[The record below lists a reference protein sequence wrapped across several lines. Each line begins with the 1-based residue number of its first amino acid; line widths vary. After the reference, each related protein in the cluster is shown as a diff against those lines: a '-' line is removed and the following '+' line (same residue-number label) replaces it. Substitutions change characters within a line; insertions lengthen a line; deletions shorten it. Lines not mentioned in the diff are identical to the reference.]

1 MQRLRI
7 LILSIALGILTFSVN
22 IAQAPTFRIGVIDEA
37 RGPIADG
44 ARLAVQQINDA
55 GGIVG
60 ADGTVFRLEL
70 VIASPN
76 DIPAAVE
83 QINAA
88 GVVAVLGPETTEQVL
103 NNLPLLQTLNV
114 PVITP
119 AIGDTILAS
128 DASELLFR
136 SRATEFL
143 QGRALAT
150 YILEEI
156 QATNVLAVQLDIAST
171 ASVIGF
177 TTAATSLGNP
187 VQDTLLLTDGTELN
201 DLTDQIIATTPQ
213 VIAVYGP
220 PDLAATM
227 YLDLRA
233 QGWPGTFAYNQAES
247 PAFKDAISLELL
259 FGVIGTTTWSVGAVD
274 NASRIFTLDYVR
286 AYGEVPTA
294 IDAAAYDSTRLI
306 ALSLELPGEL
316 GVNLSQLGDTQGVQG
331 LLRPTQLGRGE
342 LSDNV
347 AVIEIGSLGGARVVA
362 RFIGGV
368 RLPDETEVVGVGTI
382 VPSPTPTPDGVVV
395 TVRSQVQNVRTGPS
409 TAYDVLG
416 QLQQGEQR
424 QVIGAN
430 VDFSWVAIEFRGQTG
445 WLSTAPNLSEVFGDR
460 SLVPVLA
467 APPPP
472 TPSPATGT
480 PISSL
485 ADLVVVGVSP
495 NVITTNTTNNIT
507 VTIQNTGSQ
516 NAGPF
521 AIATSFAPNNTYAAQ
536 NVSGLAAGA
545 TTTVLL
551 SFAAPGTTGNFQAII
566 IADLNQQVQEDSAGE
581 ANNNTFVYNY
591 RIDRPTVLNAVTLAA
606 SASIDLDGNAANDL
620 TYTPTGLNTVA
631 PCSGTTFCI
640 GLLSPTL
647 TWDTAHYDAITGSN
661 GISTNSILNASLT
674 PGTTLG
680 VLTNAGNRVVLRV
693 DSINPGISITFT
705 YRLYQ

>member
-1 MQRLRI
+1 MQRLKL
-7 LILSIALGILTFSVN
+7 LILWLCLGMLAISLNV
-22 IAQAPTFRIGVIDEA
+22 AQSPTFRIGVIDDP

-60 ADGTVFRLEL
+60 ADGTIFRLEL
-70 VIASPN
+70 VIASPS

-103 NNLPLLQTLNV
+103 NHLPALQTLNV

-150 YILEEI
+150 YILEDI
-156 QATNVLAVQLDIAST
+156 QATNVVAVQLDIAST

-177 TTAATSLGNP
+177 TTASTSLGNP
-187 VQDTLLLTDGTELN
+187 VQDTLLLTDGAELN

-220 PDLAATM
+220 PDLAASM

-247 PAFKDAISLELL
+247 PAFKEAIPLELL
-259 FGVIGTTTWSVGAVD
+259 FGVIGTTTWSVGATD
-274 NASRIFTLDYVR
+274 NASRVFTLDYVR
-286 AYGEVPTA
+286 AYGEVPNA
-294 IDAAAYDSTRLI
+294 IDAAAYDSARLI

-316 GVNLSQLGDTQGVQG
+316 AANLSQLGDTQGVQG

-342 LSDNV
+342 LSDHV
-347 AVIEIGSLGGARVVA
+347 VVIEIGSLGGARVVA
-362 RFIGGV
+362 RFAGGV
-368 RLPDETEVVGVGTI
+368 RLPDETDIVGDGTA

-416 QLQQGEQR
+416 QLQEGEQR

-430 VDFSWVAIEFRGQTG
+430 VDFHG
-445 WLSTAPNLSEVFGDR
+445 LR
-460 SLVPVLA
+460 SNFAVKRVGYLPRR
-467 APPPP
+467 
-472 TPSPATGT
+472 
-480 PISSL
+480 ISRRCL
-485 ADLVVVGVSP
+485 G
-495 NVITTNTTNNIT
+495 
-507 VTIQNTGSQ
+507 
-516 NAGPF
+516 
-521 AIATSFAPNNTYAAQ
+521 IA
-536 NVSGLAAGA
+536 VK
-545 TTTVLL
+545 
-551 SFAAPGTTGNFQAII
+551 
-566 IADLNQQVQEDSAGE
+566 
-581 ANNNTFVYNY
+581 
-591 RIDRPTVLNAVTLAA
+591 
-606 SASIDLDGNAANDL
+606 
-620 TYTPTGLNTVA
+620 
-631 PCSGTTFCI
+631 
-640 GLLSPTL
+640 
-647 TWDTAHYDAITGSN
+647 
-661 GISTNSILNASLT
+661 
-674 PGTTLG
+674 
-680 VLTNAGNRVVLRV
+680 
-693 DSINPGISITFT
+693 
-705 YRLYQ
+705 YQS